1 MAKGKNT
8 VKETKKKPEK
18 TKKEKRAEKIA
29 KKAKQ
34 FFREKESLQYQ
45 LLRAL
50 LFYFP
55 PRIGFCKIVYK
66 VSRRVRRGA
75 EPAEFV
81 GCVIFLLHKKKYD
94 AYFKKGD

>member
-34 FFREKESLQYQ
+34 FFREKRKPAILII
-45 LLRAL
+45 AGFVI
-50 LFYFP
+50 LFP
-55 PRIGFCKIVYK
+55 TK
-66 VSRRVRRGA
+66 
-75 EPAEFV
+75 
-81 GCVIFLLHKKKYD
+81 D
-94 AYFKKGD
+94 